1 MCIPPKDVFI
11 ILLCLWTFI
20 EVSSVAQSCLIFET
34 PWTAAHQASLSI
46 TNSQSLLNSCPSS
59 QWCHPAISSS
69 VIPFFSCFQSFPVS
83 GSFPISEFFTSG
95 GQNIG
100 TSAAS
105 VLHRWKILKEMGI
118 PDHLTCLLRNL
129 HASQEATVSTRHGLV
144 PNWERS
150 MSWLYIVTLII

>member
-1 MCIPPKDVFI
+1 M
-11 ILLCLWTFI
+11 ILFVMLF
-20 EVSSVAQSCLIFET
+20 VSVQFSPITLFYSLQPHGLQHSRLPCPSPT
-34 PWTAAHQASLSI
+34 PRASS
-46 TNSQSLLNSCPSS
+46 NSCTST
-59 QWCHPAISSS
+59 QWCHPTIPFT

-118 PDHLTCLLRNL
+118 PDHLTCLLSNL